1 MELLGLTK
9 PIPMVELKKL
19 LEHELRDKTHAEI
32 EQLIKRKWKLC
43 SIDDIIFYLISSFY
57 CYRLSK

>member
-32 EQLIKRKWKLC
+32 EQLIKRK
-43 SIDDIIFYLISSFY
+43 
-57 CYRLSK
+57 